1 MTTNDTAAA
10 LAKLLDDVA
19 CRRCDHDDPIG
30 DVGREEI
37 DRAITAHVAAEVARA
52 LACADSVDEA
62 IEAFDETSAAY
73 GAAKRGF
80 DLAARERAAA
90 AQVASIDRLRAAI
103 TADKAQAVEAA
114 TAHMRPMVSR
124 EQAAHLVARFE
135 ESIGHEL
142 RRRIDGDRKAL
153 IDALTGGEN
162 APARPTID
170 PAIRPTPDEARRL
183 VEALENA
190 AFEWGMR
197 RNNDERDVTA
207 AARTAILRALGVE
220 A

>member
-37 DRAITAHVAAEVARA
+37 DRAITSHVAAEVARA
-52 LACADSVDEA
+52 LACAGSVDEV

-103 TADKAQAVEAA
+103 AADKARAVAGA
-114 TAHMRPMVSR
+114 TDGAERAERFADTVCS
-124 EQAAHLVARFE
+124 LVGARDHGCGGQTVDAGTARLYADAVVR
-135 ESIGHEL
+135 IGAIIA
-142 RRRIDGDRKAL
+142 RDKA
-153 IDALTGGEN
+153 
-162 APARPTID
+162 
-170 PAIRPTPDEARRL
+170 RPTPDEARRL
-183 VEALENA
+183 VDEFERLASIDEAY
-190 AFEWGMR
+190 
-197 RNNDERDVTA
+197 DQRDV
-207 AARTAILRALGVE
+207 ARDALLRALGVE

>member
-103 TADKAQAVEAA
+103 AADKARAVEAA
-114 TAHMRPMVSR
+114 SSCRRTTPTAWPRCSRSAPGRPRRCGRCSSAGR
-124 EQAAHLVARFE
+124 WRGGSAPGRCAGSTPAH
-135 ESIGHEL
+135 
-142 RRRIDGDRKAL
+142 
-153 IDALTGGEN
+153 
-162 APARPTID
+162 
-170 PAIRPTPDEARRL
+170 
-183 VEALENA
+183 
-190 AFEWGMR
+190 
-197 RNNDERDVTA
+197 
-207 AARTAILRALGVE
+207 
-220 A
+220 